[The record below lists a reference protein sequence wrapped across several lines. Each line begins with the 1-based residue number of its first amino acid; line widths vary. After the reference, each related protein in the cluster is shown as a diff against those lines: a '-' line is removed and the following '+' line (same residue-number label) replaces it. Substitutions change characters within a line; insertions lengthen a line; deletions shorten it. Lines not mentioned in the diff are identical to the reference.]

1 MKITKKKSIF
11 RFLYFFAEMIS
22 KLDTSDE
29 IDVDDA
35 VQASAPLYR
44 SVLCSV
50 QLYSQWCSF
59 RTNSQS
65 VGSIYNFTVVGVY
78 YVQFCT
84 MYFVNKPLYTTLKKF
99 INIVKIITKLV

>member
-1 MKITKKKSIF
+1 MKITKKNPFSDFFI
-11 RFLYFFAEMIS
+11 FFAEMIS

-50 QLYSQWCSF
+50 QLYSHWGSF

-65 VGSIYNFTVVGVY
+65 VGSIYNFTVAGVY

-84 MYFVNKPLYTTLKKF
+84 MYFVNKPLYTLY
-99 INIVKIITKLV
+99 NLKIIY